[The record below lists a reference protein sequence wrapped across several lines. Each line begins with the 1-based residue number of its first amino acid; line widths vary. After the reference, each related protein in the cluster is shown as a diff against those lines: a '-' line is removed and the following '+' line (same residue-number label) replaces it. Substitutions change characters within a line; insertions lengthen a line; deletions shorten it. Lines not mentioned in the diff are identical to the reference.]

1 MERFSARAPILGHS
15 MPIFQGVWSRAK
27 TYGVLRMWAA
37 CWAVLHLGVGLY
49 VLTYYGFRWVLLLFI
64 TWILGHG
71 LLVMLTNW
79 HEKFDEMLMAQLRR
93 RYKDH
98 YEV

>member
-1 MERFSARAPILGHS
+1 MERREAPLGFKV
-15 MPIFQGVWSRAK
+15 PIMQGVWARAK

-37 CWAVLHLGVGLY
+37 CWAVLHLGIALY
-49 VLTYYGFRWVLLLFI
+49 VVTYYGFRWLLILVT
-64 TWILGHG
+64 TWLIGHG
-71 LLVMLTNW
+71 LLVMLTTWNDRW
-79 HEKFDEMLMAQLRR
+79 DDMIQAQLSR